1 MNNILLSNESYE
13 LLKKIHSGA
22 PIDLSHPDCQAQVE
36 QLLEYRFIENQIIE
50 YDLSGTSI
58 RPVFSEYQITE
69 LGKGYIA
76 GREADANLVRS
87 ISEIADSAKTRADSA
102 AKKARKASFTGMI
115 SLIVSISMLL
125 ISAMSNYDKIIS
137 FFNALFIPK

>member
-1 MNNILLSNESYE
+1 M
-13 LLKKIHSGA
+13 
-22 PIDLSHPDCQAQVE
+22 
-36 QLLEYRFIENQIIE
+36 EYRFIENQIIE